1 MEAAG
6 PHRSGVGKWEPNC
19 ADPSCRDGQRLI
31 VGGPPGVRSSETWEE
46 MRPAGG
52 TRPFPP
58 RVKDELT
65 DEGVY

>member
-1 MEAAG
+1 M
-6 PHRSGVGKWEPNC
+6 SGARRHG
-19 ADPSCRDGQRLI
+19 RG
-31 VGGPPGVRSSETWEE
+31 

-65 DEGVY
+65 DEGENTRVVPLTVEAEEF